1 MKSNVAAL
9 LDNQKPR
16 QKQGRPGY
24 VYMIRVKDGVSL
36 HNVSADE
43 VHVKIGR
50 AMQMQHRLDS
60 YGTGFADSVD
70 VLYQVQTD
78 DMVNVEACIKTL
90 CREKKYRKRKEVYTI
105 DVDIMKHVVDH
116 CAQGAA
122 EVRRVP
128 GKRNKP
134 GATLPSSL
142 LANPPDHSHSGSCMV
157 DLMFRMF
164 P

>member
-1 MKSNVAAL
+1 
-9 LDNQKPR
+9 
-16 QKQGRPGY
+16 
-24 VYMIRVKDGVSL
+24 MIRVKDGVSL